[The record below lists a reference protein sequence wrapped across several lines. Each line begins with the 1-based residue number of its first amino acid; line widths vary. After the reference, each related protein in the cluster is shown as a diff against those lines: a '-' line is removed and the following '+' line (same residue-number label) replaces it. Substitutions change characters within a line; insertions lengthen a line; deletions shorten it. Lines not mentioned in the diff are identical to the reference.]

1 MTISPE
7 LQAKIDALE
16 DEKLKARIFRVLT
29 GPGKKRVSDE
39 AIFESIVSDY
49 TAAKEER
56 ARLRHWQDNE
66 VANFVQYFHDR
77 KPEDYVEFLRQE
89 KEFSAIKAEL
99 AWGIHGLM
107 NKWMPDLNSDDRSEL
122 FSRLRRH
129 ARLHMS

>member
-1 MTISPE
+1 
-7 LQAKIDALE
+7 
-16 DEKLKARIFRVLT
+16 VLT

-77 KPEDYVEFLRQE
+77 KPEDTVRETQAFNRQRDQQQAQE
-89 KEFSAIKAEL
+89 AAQR
-99 AWGIHGLM
+99 GQ
-107 NKWMPDLNSDDRSEL
+107 DDPGRGPKL
-122 FSRLRRH
+122 
-129 ARLHMS
+129 